1 MEAGGA
7 SIRMLFTNE
16 CLCVYQEHEV
26 CKECNDE
33 STTHFCLDCGYMLC
47 RDCAHH
53 HSKSIATK
61 EHRLDLVYRARE
73 VSSTSIAQF
82 EFAPTE
88 SFIRRTNETSDE
100 VSKNSAF
107 AHFLGEVPYFPI
119 GWRDIEREVDHGLEA
134 RFMQF

>member
-1 MEAGGA
+1 
-7 SIRMLFTNE
+7 
-16 CLCVYQEHEV
+16 
-26 CKECNDE
+26 
-33 STTHFCLDCGYMLC
+33 MLC

-100 VSKNSAF
+100 VSKNRAF